1 MALLFHKEIVI
12 LIWALF
18 DAYIGCS
25 VAYYFLRKNSMAD
38 AKKLADYVEEYIIVP
53 AEESE
58 E

>member
-1 MALLFHKEIVI
+1 
-12 LIWALF
+12 
-18 DAYIGCS
+18 
-25 VAYYFLRKNSMAD
+25 MAD